1 MKVFTDFRLV
11 KIIEK
16 GFFPQLRLSMGKAT
30 ILSPS
35 TFPLQIEIF
44 TDFRLILLTLREI
57 AKVLMIVD
65 WQHVIRKRITVQSHA
80 STILRVDRLG
90 TFILPRPALS
100 VEIQA
105 FLEIDGGLTLTDD
118 FRGRLPGHVVFLQFE
133 TIELF
138 PLHFFLFMQLL

>member
-65 WQHVIRKRITVQSHA
+65 WQHVIRKRITVQSHPR
-80 STILRVDRLG
+80 IRLG
-90 TFILPRPALS
+90 INGLRPL
-100 VEIQA
+100 VLIRPIFPMEVQT
-105 FLEIDGGLTLTDD
+105 FLEIDDCLT
-118 FRGRLPGHVVFLQFE
+118 
-133 TIELF
+133 F
-138 PLHFFLFMQLL
+138 PCCLWS